1 MVKYW
6 AFAGG
11 KEGANERVCVKADNP
26 YIQQSIIS
34 TTKGSPCK
42 R

>member
-11 KEGANERVCVKADNP
+11 KEGANECVCVCVCVKAGNP
-26 YIQQSIIS
+26 
-34 TTKGSPCK
+34 
-42 R
+42 